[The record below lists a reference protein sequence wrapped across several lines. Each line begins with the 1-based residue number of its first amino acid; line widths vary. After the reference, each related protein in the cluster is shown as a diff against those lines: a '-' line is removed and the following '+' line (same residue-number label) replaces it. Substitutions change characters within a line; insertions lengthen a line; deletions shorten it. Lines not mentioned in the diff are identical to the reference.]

1 MSRSKPHKLRLFLVT
16 RGFHVAKYLGRQF
29 YELLGE
35 ERFDEEKFASSTFLN
50 RPATANAS
58 PEFTQHL
65 VKSLEV
71 LGGKPSGGNGA
82 TEWLLDEKDL
92 SAKLSYKLVSAE
104 GPFLSLVIDS
114 K

>member
-1 MSRSKPHKLRLFLVT
+1 MSRSKPHKLSLFLVT
-16 RGFHVAKYLGRQF
+16 REFHEAKYLGRQF

-65 VKSLEV
+65 VKSACF
-71 LGGKPSGGNGA
+71 GNRIS
-82 TEWLLDEKDL
+82 KRNVPL
-92 SAKLSYKLVSAE
+92 SMYHSRQVSSPAIIPHAKKLMTVRRHCSE
-104 GPFLSLVIDS
+104 QWRR
-114 K
+114 

>member
-1 MSRSKPHKLRLFLVT
+1 LVT
-16 RGFHVAKYLGRQF
+16 REFHEAKYLGRQF

-71 LGGKPSGGNGA
+71 LGASHQVATVPQSGYWTRKICPPNYRISLFPPKG
-82 TEWLLDEKDL
+82 LLG
-92 SAKLSYKLVSAE
+92 LSY
-104 GPFLSLVIDS
+104 
-114 K
+114 